1 MIKLKNNAHLIDQA
15 QHKVQYTNAND
26 YTKTEHRYFKSFYQ
40 VNTWT
45 RPRIAAIK
53 ATRKASTLLFYKFQ
67 FAVIGFAN
75 LSPQTVFQLQQ
86 KQGIWRISLKK

>member
-45 RPRIAAIK
+45 
-53 ATRKASTLLFYKFQ
+53 LL
-67 FAVIGFAN
+67 V
-75 LSPQTVFQLQQ
+75 
-86 KQGIWRISLKK
+86 